1 MAFIVGVAIGL
12 RVALG
17 VMHPFWFPDSVDY
30 DGLARSMLARGV
42 YEVGG
47 NLATRMPG
55 YPVLLAGV
63 YAVRGGVA
71 GVMVLQ
77 GLMGGVI
84 VWMAYLIGARCG
96 GAGGY
101 PGQARGYM
109 VGLIAAGLA
118 AVDPLSVA
126 FSASVLSETAFTLA
140 LMVGL
145 WIAIRLLEGGRF
157 WWWILLGAVWGA
169 AVYLRGSVIWCLVP
183 VVVVIGCGRSWA
195 GIRCHGWVGG
205 VCAVLMMFVVLTPWQ
220 VRNFRLFG
228 SHYFRLTTLEG
239 ISLYEA
245 VYAGAD
251 GGPKQ
256 DVIPLP
262 AEMRGMNEVQRN
274 DEWSRRAWKEIWE
287 HPGRVMWLAARK
299 VGRTWTPFLNAG
311 EFQNPL
317 IQAGMGL
324 WHVPLFILALLGIF
338 GRGVG
343 TKMKWLLLTPVLYFA
358 AVHGLFLGSVR
369 YRVPLMPI
377 VCIFA
382 AAGIAELWRRIG
394 KRRGEVAV

>member
-1 MAFIVGVAIGL
+1 
-12 RVALG
+12 
-17 VMHPFWFPDSVDY
+17 
-30 DGLARSMLARGV
+30 
-42 YEVGG
+42 
-47 NLATRMPG
+47 
-55 YPVLLAGV
+55 
-63 YAVRGGVA
+63 
-71 GVMVLQ
+71 
-77 GLMGGVI
+77 
-84 VWMAYLIGARCG
+84 
-96 GAGGY
+96 
-101 PGQARGYM
+101 
-109 VGLIAAGLA
+109 
-118 AVDPLSVA
+118 
-126 FSASVLSETAFTLA
+126 
-140 LMVGL
+140 
-145 WIAIRLLEGGRF
+145 
-157 WWWILLGAVWGA
+157 
-169 AVYLRGSVIWCLVP
+169 
-183 VVVVIGCGRSWA
+183 
-195 GIRCHGWVGG
+195 
-205 VCAVLMMFVVLTPWQ
+205 
-220 VRNFRLFG
+220 
-228 SHYFRLTTLEG
+228 LEG

-262 AEMRGMNEVQRN
+262 AEMREMNEVQRN

-343 TKMKWLLLTPVLYFA
+343 TKMKWLLLTPVLYFT